1 MQKKITL
8 IFFSMILILTAACQA
23 TVTPAATVNQAS
35 ADVQG
40 LLPKPGEKSMKGF
53 ELYSWQE
60 NNEWYFSVLIGTNRQ
75 KTEEEIHAAA
85 GTLRGVTELQK
96 TLRSIPA
103 GESVSWVFHDPANI
117 PPDELVAKVQ
127 NICTQLGLDMTG
139 AR

>member
-8 IFFSMILILTAACQA
+8 IVLIALFLAITACQA
-23 TVTPAATVNQAS
+23 NVTPAAPAS
-35 ADVQG
+35 QG
-40 LLPKPGEKSMKGF
+40 SAEVESILPKPGEKSMKGF

-60 NNEWYFSVLIGTNRQ
+60 NGEWYFSVLIGTNRQ
-75 KTEEEIHAAA
+75 KTEDEIHAAA
-85 GTLRGVTELQK
+85 GKLRGVTELQK
-96 TLRSIPA
+96 VLRSIPA
-103 GESVSWVFHDPANI
+103 GEAVSWVFHDPANI